1 MISGQLFSMAGSIIL
16 VSQEAFIVI
25 LLIMSPDNIWGIIL
39 KEYIYNGF
47 FNFSVQ
53 LIGYGVSFA

>member
-1 MISGQLFSMAGSIIL
+1 MAGSIIL

-47 FNFSVQ
+47 
-53 LIGYGVSFA
+53 